1 MTPSPAVIRLGFIP
15 LIDCAALAV
24 ARERDF
30 AAQEGLEIDARKE
43 GSWAAI
49 RDKVAFGLYDGAH
62 MLAGIPLACRLGL
75 GGVRGDIIAPMALGF
90 GGNAITVS
98 NTLYDRLLSVDPGA
112 TGASKDCDPS
122 RIARALARVI
132 ASRKATGEPPL
143 SFATVFPFSSHNYEL
158 RYWLATEG
166 IDPDRDLNM
175 GIIAPPRMVESLRSG
190 WIDGYCVGEP
200 WNLRA
205 EAEGMGHI
213 LLTKRDIWPC
223 GPEKILGLNEAWAK
237 THGEVVARLVS
248 ALAKAA
254 RWADRPENRADL
266 SEILSRPEYINQD
279 ATLIRRALDLGRHM
293 FFETGATYPWRAHGT
308 WLLSQMTRWGQITA
322 PADLTAVAETVYRPD
337 IYRAAL
343 ESQMDLPGTEPRILG
358 ANAGTF
364 LIPGANGTPFPMA
377 PDRFLDGGIFDRED
391 PVGYAFAFPI
401 AHPTLSPSD
410 LRP

>member
-1 MTPSPAVIRLGFIP
+1 MTPPPDVIRLGFIP

-24 ARERDF
+24 AREMDF
-30 AAQEGLEIDARKE
+30 AAREGLEIDTRKE

-75 GGVRGDIIAPMALGF
+75 GGVPGDIISPMALGF
-90 GGNAITVS
+90 GGNAVTVS
-98 NTLYDRLLSVDPGA
+98 NALHDALLAVDPGA
-112 TGASKDCDPS
+112 TPNGAPDPS

-132 ASRKATGEPPL
+132 ASRKAAGQPPL
-143 SFATVFPFSSHNYEL
+143 SFATVFPFSSHNYDL

-175 GIIAPPRMVESLRSG
+175 GIIAPPRMAESLRSG

-205 EAEGMGHI
+205 EAEGVGHI

-223 GPEKILGLNEAWAK
+223 GPEKVLGLNEAWAK
-237 THGEVVARLVS
+237 THGEVVTRLVS
-248 ALAKAA
+248 ALVQAA
-254 RWADRPENRADL
+254 RWADQPENRDDL
-266 SEILSRPEYINQD
+266 SKILSHPDYINQD
-279 ATLIRRALDLGRHM
+279 AALIRRALDLGRHR
-293 FFETGATYPWRAHGT
+293 FFETGATYPWRAHGA
-308 WLLSQMTRWGQITA
+308 WLLSQMARWGQITA
-322 PADLTAVAETVYRPD
+322 PADLKAIAEAVYRPD

-343 ESQMDLPGTEPRILG
+343 ENQINLPGTEPRLLG
-358 ANAGTF
+358 GNATAF
-364 LIPGANGTPFPMA
+364 TIPGADGTPFAMA
-377 PDRFLDGGIFDRED
+377 PDRFLDGRPFDQED

-401 AHPTLSPSD
+401 GHPALTPAD